1 MAEGAGMNAPLL
13 PPRVFCPPQDEGLNV
28 FLIAGEPSGDVLSAG
43 LMRALKRRAGRVG
56 FAGVGGPA
64 MEMEGLRS
72 LIPLSQISVMGIVPV
87 LKRLP
92 LLIAR
97 IRQIAEAVLAA
108 NPDVLVIVDSPD
120 FTHRVARRVR
130 RARPNL
136 PIVNYVSPSVWAW
149 RPWRARAMCG
159 YIDHVLALL
168 PFEPAEYKRLEGPD
182 CTYVGHP
189 LLEQIAALRPNP
201 DEALR
206 RDGSPPILV
215 IMPGSRDSEIRRL
228 MPIFA
233 GVVGRLSEAHRLHFV
248 VPTLP
253 HLEHLVRAEAEK
265 WPAKTRIITTAKGK
279 HAAMRRA
286 RAALVASG
294 SATLELALAGVP
306 MVVAYRVSLIEELVA
321 RQMLSIDKIA
331 LPNLILGRHAVPECV
346 QAECSAK
353 ALTQALA
360 PLLAGGGQREA
371 QLTVFEQLALLMN
384 INAQTMP
391 SDRAAGIIESIA
403 RGASADKKE
412 AA

>member
-13 PPRVFCPPQDEGLNV
+13 PPRAVCPPHDEGVKL
-28 FLIAGEPSGDVLSAG
+28 FLIAGEPSGDALGAG

-64 MEMEGLRS
+64 MELEGLRS

-92 LLIAR
+92 QLIAR
-97 IRQIAEAVLAA
+97 IGKIADAVLAA
-108 NPDVLVIVDSPD
+108 NPDVLVIIDSPD

-136 PIVNYVSPSVWAW
+136 PIVNYVGPSVWAW
-149 RPWRARAMCG
+149 RAWRARAMCG
-159 YIDHVLALL
+159 YIDQVLALL

-189 LLEQIAALRPNP
+189 VLEQIGVLRSNP
-201 DEALR
+201 GEALR

-233 GVVGRLSEAHRLHFV
+233 GVVERLSETHRLHFV
-248 VPTLP
+248 LPTLP
-253 HLEHLVRAEAEK
+253 HLEDLVRAEAEK
-265 WPAKTRIITTAKGK
+265 WPAKPRITTTAEGK
-279 HAAMRRA
+279 HAAIRCA

-346 QAECSAK
+346 QADCTAT
-353 ALTQALA
+353 ALTEALT
-360 PLLAGGGQREA
+360 PLLAGRRERKA
-371 QLTVFEQLALLMN
+371 QLMAFEELASLMN
-384 INAQTMP
+384 IGAEVMP
-391 SDRAAGIIESIA
+391 SDRAAGIVESIA
-403 RGASADKKE
+403 MRACAGRKQTA
-412 AA
+412 